1 MGLFQSYISHI
12 DTKFCPYITHILS
25 KSRPYFS
32 HWLVLQTIRGPE
44 SKIGFVAKY
53 PLLTV
58 DNPSLMI
65 LSLFVW
71 LSANTPDNQRIM
83 KGYSKMANNPA
94 SVFDL
99 WSVVVSVSKF
109 IYSLTIS
116 WWLDDRCY
124 KVPLDPGSKVK
135 NACRQTIDKT
145 DQIIL
150 FSLSVYFPLII
161 LWILNTY
168 ILIIVW

>member
-1 MGLFQSYISHI
+1 MPIS
-12 DTKFCPYITHILS
+12 PLYITHILS

-32 HWLVLQTIRGPE
+32 HWLVLQTLRGPE

-71 LSANTPDNQRIM
+71 LSANTPDYQRIM

-109 IYSLTIS
+109 IYSLIIS

-135 NACRQTIDKT
+135 NVCRQTIDKT
-145 DQIIL
+145 DRMIL

-161 LWILNTY
+161 LWVLNTY